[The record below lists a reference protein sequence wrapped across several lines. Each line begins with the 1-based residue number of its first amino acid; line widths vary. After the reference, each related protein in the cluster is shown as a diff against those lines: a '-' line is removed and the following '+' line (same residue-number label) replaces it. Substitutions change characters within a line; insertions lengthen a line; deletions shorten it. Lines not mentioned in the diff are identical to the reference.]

1 METSRR
7 TVLRNAGVAAAGSM
21 LLQPAARAAAMSSP
35 AAGPST
41 GSTGTDT
48 SSLRGLAYCML
59 RGSQGDSLGVRRE
72 NRILDVGKAAKA
84 LKVAVPATTDELVE
98 GKNIAGLQKV
108 LGASASSVKTAL
120 VAIEEARFGPCITR
134 PQKIIM
140 LGFNYKRHA
149 LETNT
154 PFPKAPVFFNKY
166 NNALLGHEGTLK
178 LPTKVA
184 KKFDYEVELQV
195 IIGKQARDVSEAD
208 ALGCVFGYATGNDFS
223 ARDLQFRDGK
233 GSQLML
239 GKTSD
244 GFMPV
249 GPWLIGADLVGD
261 PQNLK
266 LETRVNGEQRQ
277 SSNTNDMIFTCA
289 QIIAY
294 ASSIFTLL
302 PGDLISTGTPE
313 GVILAKPE
321 AQQVWLKAGDRVECS
336 VEKCGELRFTL
347 A

>member
-1 METSRR
+1 METTRG
-7 TVLRNAGVAAAGSM
+7 TLLRAAGVAAAGSM
-21 LLQPAARAAAMSSP
+21 LFQPAATAQGQGTSAP
-35 AAGPST
+35 APTTT
-41 GSTGTDT
+41 GKDGTG
-48 SSLRGLAYCML
+48 LRSQVWCML
-59 RGSQGDSLGVRRE
+59 RTPQGDTLGLRRE
-72 NRILDVGKAAKA
+72 NRILDVGKAGKA
-84 LKVAVPATTDELVE
+84 LKVPVPASTDELLE
-98 GKNIAGLQKV
+98 GKGIVGLQKV
-108 LGASASSVKTAL
+108 LAASASSVKAAL
-120 VAIEEARFGPCITR
+120 VPVEEARFGPCITR

-140 LGFNYKRHA
+140 LGFNYRRHA
-149 LETNT
+149 METGT
-154 PFPKAPVFFNKY
+154 PIPKAPVFFNKY
-166 NNALLGHEGTLK
+166 NNALLGHEGVIK
-178 LPTKVA
+178 LPSGVA
-184 KKFDYEVELQV
+184 KKFDYEIELQV
-195 IIGKQARDVSEAD
+195 IMGKTARNVSEAD
-208 ALGCVFGYATGNDFS
+208 ALNYVFGYATGNDFS

-233 GSQLML
+233 GSQFMI

-249 GPWLIGADLVGD
+249 GPWLMGAELVAD

-266 LETRVNGEQRQ
+266 IETRVNGETRQ

-313 GVILAKPE
+313 GVIVGKPE
-321 AQQVWLKAGDRVECS
+321 AQQVWLKAGDRIECS